1 MKCDDTNEQEPTWSC
16 RRCRC
21 EMPDTMDAC
30 WNCGANR
37 EGVPDPDFVKEPS
50 DSASTASTDGHSPKL
65 RRDLRCSKCGS
76 MKVIADATIEDQGH
90 RSDGYL
96 RVVVYGRPS
105 AIIMKDRMYG
115 VLTADICADCGHA
128 ELKVANA
135 QNLFN
140 HYLKSLEQD

>member
-1 MKCDDTNEQEPTWSC
+1 MSSDDRNDHESTWTC
-16 RRCRC
+16 QRCRC
-21 EMPDTMDAC
+21 EVPDTMDAC
-30 WNCGANR
+30 WNCGADR
-37 EGVPDPDFVKEPS
+37 DGVPDPDFEKEPADTPLS
-50 DSASTASTDGHSPKL
+50 DGSSPKL
-65 RRDLRCSKCGS
+65 RRGLRCSKCGS
-76 MKVIADATIEDQGH
+76 MKVIPDATIEDQGH